1 MRRGPAS
8 CTPNSQMKRAMP
20 NRPRGTSRGPP
31 ACPADDDRAGA
42 TRTTVTLE
50 PQNGWHWKEWL
61 AEAAGTA
68 ILLFAVVTAKD
79 LAVRAGPPLASLPWR
94 DVIIA
99 LAAGGAV
106 AVVAVSSMG
115 RRSGAHLN
123 PALTFG
129 LWLQRTV
136 SAADLAGYCAAQLAG
151 AFLGVAAARL
161 WGPAVTRPPVD
172 WALVRPA
179 PSLPGPAAA
188 GVECAA
194 TLVQLSVVFL
204 LLSSR
209 RYHQRTPF
217 VAGAILAAAIIALA
231 PVSGGSL
238 NPARGLAPD
247 NLAGAYPSVWIYLAA
262 PVAGAALAAATLT
275 AIRRRPVTGK
285 LRHDPSIHCH
295 MRCTLPGPPG
305 HGPDRAPGEADG
317 S

>member
-1 MRRGPAS
+1 
-8 CTPNSQMKRAMP
+8 MKRALP
-20 NRPRGTSRGPP
+20 NRLRGTSRGPP
-31 ACPADDDRAGA
+31 ASPADDDRAGA
-42 TRTTVTLE
+42 IRTTVTLE

-94 DVIIA
+94 DVITA

-136 SAADLAGYCAAQLAG
+136 SSADLAGYCAAQLAG
-151 AFLGVAAARL
+151 ASLGVAAARL
-161 WGPAVTRPPVD
+161 WGPTVTRAPVD

-179 PSLPGPAAA
+179 PSVPGAAAA
-188 GVECAA
+188 GLEGAA

-209 RYHQRTPF
+209 RYHQRTPV
-217 VAGAILAAAIIALA
+217 VAGAILAAAIVALA
-231 PVSGGSL
+231 PVSGGGL
-238 NPARGLAPD
+238 NPVRGLAPD

-262 PVAGAALAAATLT
+262 PVAGAALAAAALT
-275 AIRRRPVTGK
+275 ASRRRPVTGK
-285 LRHDPSIHCH
+285 LRHDPSIRCH

-305 HGPDRAPGEADG
+305 HGPDRAPGEAEV